1 MSNINE
7 ETETKKVTKIGDKV
21 ISKLEPAIFK
31 ILKQFN
37 IPNDVVVQQLTL
49 LGAFGTKTGKISL
62 YNDIHENDIEYMNVI
77 KSLYEEHKSSKAKP
91 KKSKTKKEENS
102 ATESDKSEEV
112 ITSTE
117 PEKVNV
123 ATDSTEILK
132 AEESAAFIEPEKV
145 DVDVDVD
152 ESSKKKKTKKTKK
165 TSKEEASI
173 EA

>member
-1 MSNINE
+1 MSNITE
-7 ETETKKVTKIGDKV
+7 EINTETKKVTKIGDKV

-37 IPNDVVVQQLTL
+37 ISDDVVVQQLTL

-62 YNDIHENDIEYMNVI
+62 YNDINENDIEYMNVI
-77 KSLYEEHKSSKAKP
+77 KALYEEQKSSKSKP
-91 KKSKTKKEENS
+91 KKTKTKTKKEENP
-102 ATESDKSEEV
+102 TNVPESEESEEV

-145 DVDVDVD
+145 DVD
-152 ESSKKKKTKKTKK
+152 ESSKKKKTKKSKK
-165 TSKEEASI
+165 IKEEA
-173 EA
+173 